1 MAQLWGGRFTK
12 ETDELVYKFNA
23 SINFDKA
30 MINED
35 VEGSIAHATM
45 LARTG
50 IITKTEGEAIIEG
63 LKSILKD
70 VNEGRLE
77 ITDTFDQI
85 CFHKRMNVFIFLGD
99 L

>member
-35 VEGSIAHATM
+35 VEGRIAHAAM

-50 IITKTEGEAIIEG
+50 IITKTEGDCQFRSTISPRRE
-63 LKSILKD
+63 D
-70 VNEGRLE
+70 
-77 ITDTFDQI
+77 
-85 CFHKRMNVFIFLGD
+85 
-99 L
+99 